1 MGKRR
6 KFFLYFEGVVES
18 PGLVQLEQLEK
29 APKIIF
35 SESDHSET

>member
-1 MGKRR
+1 MGKHR

-29 APKIIF
+29 APEIIY